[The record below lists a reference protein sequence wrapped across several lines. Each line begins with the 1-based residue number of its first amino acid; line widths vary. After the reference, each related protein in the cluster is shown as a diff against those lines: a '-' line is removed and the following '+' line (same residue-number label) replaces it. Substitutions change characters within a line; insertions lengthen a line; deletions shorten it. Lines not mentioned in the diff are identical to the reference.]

1 MTYGFFLLC
10 CFDVYL
16 NCERIF
22 VYVFRDNINTKN
34 YKLFSKNSL
43 TWKLYLLK
51 IMQKLKQRLTCFR
64 YNLNKCLCCRVEN
77 NKLWNGQK
85 NLLENVNL
93 LFLWVVLI
101 IEIRFN
107 VNASKAA
114 ATSFRNLT
122 THKNISKE
130 STCWKLPDNLLLYD
144 LNCEDGFHSTC
155 ILKTGLFDFQKWVAS
170 VLYD

>member
-51 IMQKLKQRLTCFR
+51 IMQKLKERLTCFR

-77 NKLWNGQK
+77 NKLWNGQ

-101 IEIRFN
+101 IELRFN

-114 ATSFRNLT
+114 AISFRNLT

-130 STCWKLPDNLLLYD
+130 STCWKLSDNLLLYD
-144 LNCEDGFHSTC
+144 LNCEDGFHTHLY
-155 ILKTGLFDFQKWVAS
+155 LKLVYLTSKNE
-170 VLYD
+170 